1 MNPYNAYARAHDLVD
16 DDDKKKILV
25 TVLRALP
32 EKIDGVKFL
41 ISQKNYEKKYHE
53 LTKITMVLEILD
65 QSLDKSYGEIPKN
78 LSSLYRYLIRRLN
91 EVHATLDLNV
101 LDECKEI
108 MGRIRDG
115 FVEAYEQLTK
125 GSTPQPLNE
134 GQAPL
139 QTLA

>member
-32 EKIDGVKFL
+32 EKIEGVKFL
-41 ISQKNYEKKYHE
+41 ISQKKYEKKYHE

-78 LSSLYRYLIRRLN
+78 LSSLYRYVIGRLI
-91 EVHATLDLNV
+91 EVHATLDFNT

-108 MGRIRDG
+108 ICKIGNG
-115 FVEAYEQLTK
+115 FAEAYEQLTK
-125 GSTPQPLNE
+125 GSSSRSLNE
-134 GQAPL
+134 AQAPI